1 MPTPV
6 LKPDTKGVYYAHWS
20 EDRRSQRKSMGTRE
34 RAEAEARFA
43 QWLLLRGTQP
53 DGAGAVYTVGDCWT
67 VYSVKHLGKTVT
79 AHGMTRTWELH
90 LGPHFGGL
98 TISEVNQ
105 DQVDG
110 YVRKRTTGK
119 LGAKVKPQTCRKELS
134 QLMAMLNFC
143 ADPRQKMFSATVLEK
158 WNLPPNG
165 EARERWLRMEEMQR
179 LLSAAARMRRG
190 PTLSRGE
197 RFLWL
202 ALETAARKEAILDL
216 TWDRVDFDTNTIH
229 FDVPGRAKTKKRR
242 AAVSISRALRPVLE
256 RAYKER
262 ENDLVM
268 TNKASIWATVQWI
281 SIEAGFSAQAKV
293 ERGRKPK
300 ATGISPH
307 VLRHT
312 AATHMARAGVP
323 LWKIAKILGN
333 TLAVVESTYA
343 KWAPEDPAG
352 TVDMISGGVL
362 ETTE

>member
-6 LKPDTKGVYYAHWS
+6 LKPDSKGVYYAHWS

-43 QWLLLRGTQP
+43 HWLILRNNKP
-53 DGAGAVYTVGDCWT
+53 DGDATIYTVADCWL
-67 VYSVKHLGKTVT
+67 VYKTKHLAKVVT

-90 LGPHFGGL
+90 LAPHFGGVGVSDV
-98 TISEVNQ
+98 TQ
-105 DQVDG
+105 DLVDA

-119 LGAKVKPQTCRKELS
+119 LGQAVKPQTCRKELA
-134 QLMAMLNFC
+134 QLVAMLNFC
-143 ADPRQKMFSATVLEK
+143 ADPRQKMFSATILEK

-165 EARERWLRMEEMQR
+165 EARDRWLRMEEMQR

-190 PTLSRGE
+190 STLSRGE
-197 RFLWL
+197 RFLWV

-216 TWDRVDFDTNTIH
+216 TWDRVDFETNTIH
-229 FDVPGRAKTKKRR
+229 FDVPGRVKTKKRR

-256 RAYKER
+256 RAYRER
-262 ENDLVM
+262 DNDLVM

-281 SIEAGFSAQAKV
+281 AIEAGFSDQ
-293 ERGRKPK
+293 ERPARGQKPR

-323 LWKIAKILGN
+323 LWTIAKVLGN
-333 TLAVVESTYA
+333 TLAMVERVYA
-343 KWAPEDPAG
+343 KWTPDDPAG
-352 TVDMISGGVL
+352 TVDFISNGVL